1 MRPIVVTVSS
11 ATSSNVIPMDWNQ
24 NPFSVGF
31 GVIVSGTLTY
41 TVQYTFS
48 DIFADGFTPASA
60 SWFDHP
66 VVASQSGSNVGN
78 FAFPVRGVRLNVSS
92 WTSGTATLTVIQSG
106 GMA

>member
-31 GVIVSGTLTY
+31 GVVVSGTLTY
-41 TVQYTFS
+41 TVQYTF
-48 DIFADGFTPASA
+48 DNVFADGFTPAGA
-60 SWFDHP
+60 TWYDHP
-66 VVASQSGSNVGN
+66 VVAAQTASNVGN
-78 FAFPVRGVRLNVSS
+78 FAFPVRGVRLTVSS
-92 WTSGTATLTVIQSG
+92 YSSGSATLTLIQSG